1 MFERRKFLRIDSHFI
16 TYYTEAKEEAK
27 SDAGQAKNISA
38 GGILFVTD
46 KLYPKGTILKLKLR
60 SLDADVNVQVVKST
74 ERAKDLI
81 YETRAKFINISKKDK
96 ILIQKIVDSQKE
108 K

>member
-1 MFERRKFLRIDSHFI
+1 
-16 TYYTEAKEEAK
+16 
-27 SDAGQAKNISA
+27 
-38 GGILFVTD
+38 
-46 KLYPKGTILKLKLR
+46 KLR